1 MSTKGPKYSFGL
13 LLDPPRRPKTRAKL
27 HSSTSASSSSL
38 LSSTPVGR
46 HSTISWSGVQESG
59 LADRSGNANTPTT
72 ATASGSGRSSR
83 GGGGCGGGGGGGGC
97 GDAPTVV
104 MPGFSSWA
112 PRVPLPASRLSAA
125 PGGSRRQRQQH
136 APGSSSSRATTSTAT
151 SFSTTDDADHD
162 GDEEEDEEEV
172 EARSVVVALAE
183 GRGLARGEVGLASID
198 LRCPELVLS
207 QFPDRQPYVK
217 AITKLQMLRPLEV
230 VMPHTACNP
239 NASKMF
245 TLLRDYFPEAH
256 MTTVLRKYFNEERGW
271 DAVRRLCVPHMATVL
286 KDVQGKYYCLAALA
300 ALLQYVEFIQGV
312 LLAPASVRVS
322 FRGSEHTAMIDA
334 TTAAN
339 LELLRNSHDP
349 RSSHSLFGVLNYTRT
364 RGGARRLRAN
374 IHEPLVDEET
384 IRGRLDCVDELLQED
399 NFYRVQAA
407 ISQFLDVDHLL
418 SMLIQIPKTET
429 LRTAESKINYAV
441 HLKHVLELVAPLQR
455 ALSPC
460 KTPLLTAYHSSLLDC
475 RFLAILDRLRA
486 VLTDDLPLRKGN
498 LLSARTRRCHVVRS
512 GLNGFLD
519 LARRIL
525 SEAVGDIEE
534 IIKQLSEIHNLPMSM
549 SYSAVRGFYIQTPAH
564 CLQPKQRLPEV
575 FIKVSKRGNRLSFTT
590 MDLMRLNCRS
600 QEAVEEIYLMSN
612 VVLSKLFAEVRGD
625 MVCLY
630 RLGDAVSMVDM
641 LLAFAHRTTLTKSVR
656 PDFSDTLALKGTRH
670 PILERVLGWPLVPN
684 DVFLSDASN
693 FLIVTG
699 PNNSGKSTLLRQVA
713 LCQVMAQIGCFVP
726 ADFACVRIADQIFTR
741 IGVDD
746 DIQPLSSTF
755 TIEMREV
762 NYIVRTATDRSLVI
776 IDELGRGTAA
786 HEALGICHAVCE
798 CLLQRKTFTIF
809 ATHHLE
815 LCHLST
821 LYPNVSNSHFLVET
835 RNHQHQHHH
844 QQQHGAGTSRGDGAS
859 RGEGAGKATGDG
871 ANARVVPRV
880 RCTYA
885 LVQGHTPDTHYG
897 LEMATLSS
905 LPPALL
911 QDATEMLTRIGV
923 KSWMERQAT
932 SAPVLLRAAVH
943 RLATRLGQAARHSR
957 LDGAGLAMY
966 LGSLRQRHLD
976 ELDHIASNTNNN
988 NT

>member
-1 MSTKGPKYSFGL
+1 MRMSTKGPKYSFGL
-13 LLDPPRRPKTRAKL
+13 LLDSPPRRTKTRAKL
-27 HSSTSASSSSL
+27 HSTTTSSASSSL
-38 LSSTPVGR
+38 LSSTPAAR
-46 HSTISWSGVQESG
+46 HSRMQESG
-59 LADRSGNANTPTT
+59 WADRSGNADT
-72 ATASGSGRSSR
+72 ATTTS
-83 GGGGCGGGGGGGGC
+83 GGGRARGGGGGGGGC
-97 GDAPTVV
+97 GDAPTMV

-112 PRVPLPASRLSAA
+112 PRVPLPASRFRAA
-125 PGGSRRQRQQH
+125 PGSSRRQRQRH
-136 APGSSSSRATTSTAT
+136 APGSSSRATTSTAT
-151 SFSTTDDADHD
+151 SFSTTDDADA
-162 GDEEEDEEEV
+162 GDDDEEEEV

-183 GRGLARGEVGLASID
+183 GRGIARGEVGLASID
-198 LRCPELVLS
+198 LRCPELVLC
-207 QFPDRQPYVK
+207 QFPDSQPYVK
-217 AITKLQMLRPLEV
+217 AITKLQVLRPLEV

-256 MTTVLRKYFNEERGW
+256 VTTVLRKYFNEERGM

-286 KDVQGKYYCLAALA
+286 MDVQGKYYCLASLA

-312 LLAPASVRVS
+312 VLAPASVRVS
-322 FRGSEHTAMIDA
+322 FCGSERTAMIDG

-384 IRGRLDCVDELLQED
+384 LRGRLDCVDELMQED

-429 LRTAESKINYAV
+429 LRTAESKINYAI
-441 HLKHVLELVAPLQR
+441 HLKHVLELVSPLQR

-460 KTPLLTAYHSSLLDC
+460 KTPLLTAYQSSLLDC
-475 RFLAILDRLRA
+475 RFPAILAKLRT
-486 VLTDDLPLRKGN
+486 VLTDDLPFRKGN
-498 LLSARTRRCHVVRS
+498 LLSARTRRCHVVRP

-525 SEAVGDIEE
+525 SEAVGDIEGT
-534 IIKQLSEIHNLPMSM
+534 IKQLSEIHNLPMSM
-549 SYSAVRGFYIQTPAH
+549 SYSAVRGFYIQTSAH
-564 CLQPKQRLPEV
+564 SLQPEQRLPEV
-575 FIKVSKRGNRLSFTT
+575 FIKVSKRGNLLSYTT

-612 VVLSKLFAEVRGD
+612 VVLSKLFAEIRED
-625 MVCLY
+625 IVCLY
-630 RLGDAVSMVDM
+630 KLADAVSMVDM

-656 PDFSDTLALKGTRH
+656 PEFSDTLALKGARH

-776 IDELGRGTAA
+776 IDELGRGTGV
-786 HEALGICHAVCE
+786 HEALGICHSVCE

-815 LCHLST
+815 LSHLST
-821 LYPNVSNSHFLVET
+821 LYPNVSNSHFLVES
-835 RNHQHQHHH
+835 RN
-844 QQQHGAGTSRGDGAS
+844 QQQQQQQQLPWAGRRD
-859 RGEGAGKATGDG
+859 GKAAG
-871 ANARVVPRV
+871 ADDSRTVPRV
-880 RCTYA
+880 TCTYK

-905 LPPALL
+905 LPPSLL
-911 QDATEMLTRIGV
+911 RDATGLLARIGG
-923 KSWMERQAT
+923 KSWMERQAD
-932 SAPVLLRAAVH
+932 SAPVLRRAAVH

-957 LDGAGLAMY
+957 LDGASLATY
-966 LGSLRQRHLD
+966 LGSLRQRYLD
-976 ELDHIASNTNNN
+976 ELEHIADATANTH
-988 NT
+988 

>member
-1 MSTKGPKYSFGL
+1 THTETRRLTQRPVDS
-13 LLDPPRRPKTRAKL
+13 PPFIDSR
-27 HSSTSASSSSL
+27 
-38 LSSTPVGR
+38 
-46 HSTISWSGVQESG
+46 QE
-59 LADRSGNANTPTT
+59 A
-72 ATASGSGRSSR
+72 
-83 GGGGCGGGGGGGGC
+83 
-97 GDAPTVV
+97 
-104 MPGFSSWA
+104 A
-112 PRVPLPASRLSAA
+112 PRLSCGPA
-125 PGGSRRQRQQH
+125 
-136 APGSSSSRATTSTAT
+136 AT
-151 SFSTTDDADHD
+151 SFSTTDDADAGD
-162 GDEEEDEEEV
+162 DEEEEEV

-183 GRGLARGEVGLASID
+183 GRGIARGEVGLASID
-198 LRCPELVLS
+198 LRCPELVLC
-207 QFPDRQPYVK
+207 QFPDSQPYVK
-217 AITKLQMLRPLEV
+217 AITKLQVLRPLEV
-230 VMPHTACNP
+230 VMPQTACNP

-256 MTTVLRKYFNEERGW
+256 VTTVLRKYFNEERGM

-286 KDVQGKYYCLAALA
+286 MDVQGKYYCLASLA

-312 LLAPASVRVS
+312 VLAPASVRVS
-322 FRGSEHTAMIDA
+322 FCGSERTAMIDG

-384 IRGRLDCVDELLQED
+384 LRGRLDCVDELMQED
-399 NFYRVQAA
+399 NFYRMQAA

-429 LRTAESKINYAV
+429 LRTAESKINYAI
-441 HLKHVLELVAPLQR
+441 HLKHVLELVSPLQR

-460 KTPLLTAYHSSLLDC
+460 KTPLLTAYQSSLLDC
-475 RFLAILDRLRA
+475 RFPAILGKLRT
-486 VLTDDLPLRKGN
+486 VLTDDLPFRKGN
-498 LLSARTRRCHVVRS
+498 LLSARTRRCHVVRP

-525 SEAVGDIEE
+525 SEAVGDIEGT
-534 IIKQLSEIHNLPMSM
+534 IKQLSEIHNLPMSM
-549 SYSAVRGFYIQTPAH
+549 SYSALRGFYIQTSAH
-564 CLQPKQRLPEV
+564 SLQPEQRLPEV
-575 FIKVSKRGNRLSFTT
+575 FIKVSKRGNLLSYTT

-612 VVLSKLFAEVRGD
+612 VVLSKLFAEIRED
-625 MVCLY
+625 IVCLY
-630 RLGDAVSMVDM
+630 KLADAVSMVDM

-656 PDFSDTLALKGTRH
+656 PEFSDTLALKGARH

-693 FLIVTG
+693 FLVVTG

-726 ADFACVRIADQIFTR
+726 ADFACMRIADQIFTR

-776 IDELGRGTAA
+776 IDELGRGTGV
-786 HEALGICHAVCE
+786 HEALGICHSVCE

-815 LCHLST
+815 LSHLST
-821 LYPNVSNSHFLVET
+821 LYPNVSNSHFLVES
-835 RNHQHQHHH
+835 RN
-844 QQQHGAGTSRGDGAS
+844 QQQQLQQHRD
-859 RGEGAGKATGDG
+859 GKAAG
-871 ANARVVPRV
+871 ADDSRTVPRV
-880 RCTYA
+880 TCTYK

-905 LPPALL
+905 LPPSLL
-911 QDATEMLTRIGV
+911 RDATGLLARIGG
-923 KSWMERQAT
+923 KSWMERQAD
-932 SAPVLLRAAVH
+932 SAPVLRRAAVH

-957 LDGAGLAMY
+957 LDGASLATY
-966 LGSLRQRHLD
+966 LGSLRQRYLD
-976 ELDHIASNTNNN
+976 ELEHIADATVNTH
-988 NT
+988 

>member
-83 GGGGCGGGGGGGGC
+83 GGGGC
-97 GDAPTVV
+97 
-104 MPGFSSWA
+104 
-112 PRVPLPASRLSAA
+112 
-125 PGGSRRQRQQH
+125 
-136 APGSSSSRATTSTAT
+136 AT

-871 ANARVVPRV
+871 ATREWCHVHVRV
-880 RCTYA
+880 RCMYA